1 MYINRDAPE
10 SGIASLLALQGTKG
24 DTELV
29 HMTKPEVKLLANTG
43 LMSMNRETGLPR
55 FADGGNILQS
65 LIPMVAAIAFPAL
78 LGPSIAQTL
87 GTSALVG
94 NAIAG
99 GLGTTVGG
107 LIGGDDLDTALMKGL
122 TSGGIQYGAGHFFP
136 ETFGYDDISSK
147 KIPDTTEF
155 LEASNLTEGID
166 YGNVGSYGIDSGE
179 SGPMASFLPVGNQ
192 PSDITSLHR
201 PLQKMDIDPSWTY
214 GNVDLQTGTGY
225 NTFKGAAPEVPA
237 EMIGKLYGA
246 PESGIA
252 KIPHGVPIRRWK
264 DAPNLFADTS
274 YDEHFITPP
283 WRDWTADHW
292 QGATPHA
299 DSYRSPIKQLTSAED
314 IGEAVVD
321 NTRTGAVTETS
332 WMDKFKDE
340 LPQSFDEFGERVW
353 NPRTMAS
360 ALGGVGAN
368 LLIPPDPEEVPRPK
382 GPDPYVLRKRDYK
395 YKRKDPS
402 WMEGLTTEEILEA
415 YEQGGIDRRFYEEPS
430 HGEGVFPLVDA
441 QSGGGIEDLIKMS
454 ETVGVQETPF
464 EGKIPGQGHGM
475 QDNVVMPILQRGGI
489 AAVSPDEYVVP
500 ADVMAMIGNGSAD
513 AGAEQMDDFI
523 ADFRTVKYGRPEQPP
538 QINGRGAL
546 QSLMK

>member
-1 MYINRDAPE
+1 MPMYINRDAPE

-43 LMSMNRETGLPR
+43 LMSMNRETGLPQ

-136 ETFGYDDISSK
+136 ETFGYGADPDAASLADAQNK
-147 KIPDTTEF
+147 FHGADTT
-155 LEASNLTEGID
+155 D
-166 YGNVGSYGIDSGE
+166 YVTNVAEYADAPISYWEETAGLYPKPTLDYSSIPRD
-179 SGPMASFLPVGNQ
+179 
-192 PSDITSLHR
+192 
-201 PLQKMDIDPSWTY
+201 
-214 GNVDLQTGTGY
+214 
-225 NTFKGAAPEVPA
+225 TFKGAAPEVPA
-237 EMIGKLYGA
+237 ETIENLYGA

-252 KIPHGVPIRRWK
+252 KVPQGVPIRRWK
-264 DAPNLFADTS
+264 DAPNLFADKS

-321 NTRTGAVTETS
+321 NTGAGTVTETS
-332 WMDKFKDE
+332 WMDKFKGG

-353 NPRTMAS
+353 NPQTMAS

>member
-1 MYINRDAPE
+1 MD
-10 SGIASLLALQGTKG
+10 
-24 DTELV
+24 
-29 HMTKPEVKLLANTG
+29 NTG
-43 LMSMNRETGLPR
+43 
-55 FADGGNILQS
+55 A
-65 LIPMVAAIAFPAL
+65 
-78 LGPSIAQTL
+78 
-87 GTSALVG
+87 GT
-94 NAIAG
+94 
-99 GLGTTVGG
+99 
-107 LIGGDDLDTALMKGL
+107 
-122 TSGGIQYGAGHFFP
+122 
-136 ETFGYDDISSK
+136 
-147 KIPDTTEF
+147 
-155 LEASNLTEGID
+155 
-166 YGNVGSYGIDSGE
+166 
-179 SGPMASFLPVGNQ
+179 
-192 PSDITSLHR
+192 
-201 PLQKMDIDPSWTY
+201 
-214 GNVDLQTGTGY
+214 
-225 NTFKGAAPEVPA
+225 
-237 EMIGKLYGA
+237 
-246 PESGIA
+246 
-252 KIPHGVPIRRWK
+252 
-264 DAPNLFADTS
+264 
-274 YDEHFITPP
+274 
-283 WRDWTADHW
+283 
-292 QGATPHA
+292 
-299 DSYRSPIKQLTSAED
+299 
-314 IGEAVVD
+314 
-321 NTRTGAVTETS
+321 VTETS